1 MPLVENK
8 IEQFFSLKKYG
19 EGLTARIAQRQLNN
33 AGVNIIFWTH
43 LPAATISN
51 RDRCFRCTRPTLVLA
66 RQVEFLRLVV
76 WTVLTILCL
85 PRFLLFLI
93 YACGFFW
100 HAAGD
105 A

>member
-1 MPLVENK
+1 MVGSKNGRTTIPINAWVNQKFLGA
-8 IEQFFSLKKYG
+8 LAYG
-19 EGLTARIAQRQLNN
+19 
-33 AGVNIIFWTH
+33 
-43 LPAATISN
+43 TINN
-51 RDRCFRCTRPTLVLA
+51 RDRSFNFTRPTLVLA
-66 RQVEFLRLVV
+66 RQVEFLSLVV